1 MQIRS
6 AVTADLPAIQTLFSQ
21 AMRDADWLP
30 AAARQTNKTDD
41 FAAVSVGETILLA
54 ELEPGVVAG
63 FLSYQPE
70 HAFIHHLY
78 VAQHAQGRG
87 VGRSLLH
94 ALHTHLACPWHLKCV
109 VNNHAAYAFYLRMGW
124 TVVQR
129 ATSEHGDYYLL
140 RLAAPEVPD
149 VSEVPDGAIQ
159 QDSSNPA

>member
-1 MQIRS
+1 MQIRI
-6 AVTADLPAIQTLFSQ
+6 AITADLPAIQTLFSQ
-21 AMRDADWLP
+21 ALRDADWLP
-30 AAARQTNKTDD
+30 SAARQADD
-41 FAAVSVGETILLA
+41 FAAVSVGERILIS
-54 ELEPGVVAG
+54 ELEPGVPAG

-94 ALHTHLACPWHLKCV
+94 ALHAHLACPWHLKCV

-129 ATSEHGDYYLL
+129 AASEHGDYYLL
-140 RLAAPEVPD
+140 KLAAPDVPGIPEVP
-149 VSEVPDGAIQ
+149 VGAIQ
-159 QDSSNPA
+159 QDSSNPV

>member
-6 AVTADLPAIQTLFSQ
+6 AVTADLPAIQSLFSQ
-21 AMRDADWLP
+21 AMRNADWLP
-30 AAARQTNKTDD
+30 VAARQTNKTDD
-41 FAAVSVGETILLA
+41 FAAASVGETILLA
-54 ELEPGVVAG
+54 ELKPGVVAG

-78 VAQHAQGRG
+78 VAQHAQGRS

-149 VSEVPDGAIQ
+149 VSDVPDGAIQ